1 MLVTKKNNSL
11 SFYYLTFFLVATVLL
26 LSSEL
31 TLVGLLN
38 TGDYNSFTSIGAA
51 SLGNILGSVFN
62 LFLGFYLYK
71 YIDKKWFLFKKIQI
85 KTASKRFKK
94 FETLS
99 LLFARMPVIV
109 DLLTFLTGILRI
121 NFLLFLFLVAV
132 EKISRYFFIYTM
144 VN

>member
-1 MLVTKKNNSL
+1 MLVTKKNDSL
-11 SFYYLTFFLVATVLL
+11 SFYFLTFFLVATVLL

-31 TLVGLLN
+31 ILVGLLN

-51 SLGNILGSVFN
+51 SLGNILDSAFN

>member
-1 MLVTKKNNSL
+1 MLVTKKNDSL
-11 SFYYLTFFLVATVLL
+11 SFYFLTFFLVATVLL

-31 TLVGLLN
+31 ILVGLLN

-99 LLFARMPVIV
+99 LL
-109 DLLTFLTGILRI
+109 LLGCQLFSTC
-121 NFLLFLFLVAV
+121 LLF
-132 EKISRYFFIYTM
+132 
-144 VN
+144 